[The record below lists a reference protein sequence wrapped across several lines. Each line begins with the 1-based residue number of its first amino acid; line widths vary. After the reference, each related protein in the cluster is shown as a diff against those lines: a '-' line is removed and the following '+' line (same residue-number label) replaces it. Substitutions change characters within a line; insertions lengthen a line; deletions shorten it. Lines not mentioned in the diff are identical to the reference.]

1 MSHVGT
7 CSEVTQEGVI
17 LARIRLKKSG
27 LRNESANSSIR
38 LEKVKKKDFFMKAC
52 VSKMISEMCLAECPA
67 HGRRTSRLLL

>member
-38 LEKVKKKDFFMKAC
+38 LEKVKKK
-52 VSKMISEMCLAECPA
+52 
-67 HGRRTSRLLL
+67 GLLHESLCEQDDQ